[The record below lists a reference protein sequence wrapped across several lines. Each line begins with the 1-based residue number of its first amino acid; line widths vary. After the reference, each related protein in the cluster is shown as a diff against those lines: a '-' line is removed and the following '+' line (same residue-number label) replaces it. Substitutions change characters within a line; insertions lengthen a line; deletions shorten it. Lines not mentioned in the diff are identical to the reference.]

1 MGLGLNLARV
11 GRDSEEAPAGGQPL
25 NRPVPAMN
33 LGMLNKQLGSDAGA
47 LSTQTG
53 ASKIPAL
60 RLGDVGQ
67 APEG

>member
-11 GRDSEEAPAGGQPL
+11 GRESEERQEAPAGGQPL

-33 LGMLNKQLGSDAGA
+33 LGMLNKQLGSDAGT
-47 LSTQTG
+47 LSAQTG

-60 RLGDVGQ
+60 RLGDVG
-67 APEG
+67 

>member
-11 GRDSEEAPAGGQPL
+11 GRESEERQEALAGGQPL

-47 LSTQTG
+47 LPAQTG

-60 RLGDVGQ
+60 RLGDVG
-67 APEG
+67 